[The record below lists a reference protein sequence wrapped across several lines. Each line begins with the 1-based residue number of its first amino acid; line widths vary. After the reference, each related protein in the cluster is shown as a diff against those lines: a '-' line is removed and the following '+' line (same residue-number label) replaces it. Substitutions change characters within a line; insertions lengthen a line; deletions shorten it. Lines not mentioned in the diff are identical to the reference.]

1 MSDMS
6 FKQAK
11 ELAEQLEFTEITL
24 SKTLRQIDQA
34 SKNFENSLIKQENIL
49 KYVPQSDN
57 RLNNMKLIVAVN
69 IGLIVGLV
77 ISKYLF

>member
-1 MSDMS
+1 MS

-24 SKTLRQIDQA
+24 SKTAKQIQRA

-49 KYVPQSDN
+49 KYIPQADTK
-57 RLNNMKLIVAVN
+57 LNTMKLIVAIN
-69 IGLIVGLV
+69 IGFIVGLIV
-77 ISKYLF
+77 SKYLF

>member
-11 ELAEQLEFTEITL
+11 ELAEQLEFVEITL
-24 SKTLRQIDQA
+24 SKTVRQIDKS

-49 KYVPQSDN
+49 KYVPQSDR
-57 RLNNMKLIVAVN
+57 RLNMMKIIVAVN
-69 IGLIVGLV
+69 IGFIAGLV
-77 ISKYLF
+77 VSKYLF

>member
-11 ELAEQLEFTEITL
+11 ELAEQLEFAEITL
-24 SKTLRQIDQA
+24 SKTLKQINQA

-49 KYVPQSDN
+49 KYVPQSD
-57 RLNNMKLIVAVN
+57 
-69 IGLIVGLV
+69 
-77 ISKYLF
+77 

>member
-69 IGLIVGLV
+69 IGFIVGLV

>member
-11 ELAEQLEFTEITL
+11 ELAEQLEFAEITL
-24 SKTLRQIDQA
+24 SKTLKQINRA

-49 KYVPQSDN
+49 KYVPQSDSK
-57 RLNNMKLIVAVN
+57 LNMMKIIVAVN
-69 IGLIVGLV
+69 IGFIIGLV
-77 ISKYLF
+77 VSKYLF

>member
-11 ELAEQLEFTEITL
+11 ELAEQLEFAEITL
-24 SKTLRQIDQA
+24 SKTVKQINQA

-49 KYVPQSDN
+49 KYVPQSDD
-57 RLNNMKLIVAVN
+57 RLNIMKIIVAVN
-69 IGLIVGLV
+69 IGFIIGLV
-77 ISKYLF
+77 VSKYLF

>member
-11 ELAEQLEFTEITL
+11 ELAEQLEFAEITL
-24 SKTLRQIDQA
+24 SKTLKQINQA

-49 KYVPQSDN
+49 KYVPQSDY
-57 RLNNMKLIVAVN
+57 RLNMMKIIVALN
-69 IGLIVGLV
+69 IGFIIGLV
-77 ISKYLF
+77 VSKYLF

>member
-11 ELAEQLEFTEITL
+11 ELAEQLEFAEITL
-24 SKTLRQIDQA
+24 SKTLKQIDRA

-49 KYVPQSDN
+49 KYVPQSDSK
-57 RLNNMKLIVAVN
+57 LNMMKIIVAVN
-69 IGLIVGLV
+69 IGFIVGLV
-77 ISKYLF
+77 VSKYLF